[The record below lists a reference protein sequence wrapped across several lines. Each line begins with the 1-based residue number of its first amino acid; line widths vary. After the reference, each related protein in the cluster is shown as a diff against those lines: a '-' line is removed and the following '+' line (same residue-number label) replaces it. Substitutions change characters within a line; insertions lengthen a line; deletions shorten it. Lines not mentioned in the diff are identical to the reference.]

1 MLIPAS
7 AIRRV
12 MMMLGLLAALVA
24 LADSVARHEVR
35 RATSEM
41 TFADAGAQPIGTSN
55 E

>member
-1 MLIPAS
+1 MFTPPS
-7 AIRRV
+7 AIRRL
-12 MMMLGLLAALVA
+12 MMLGLILASLVA

-41 TFADAGAQPIGTSN
+41 AFADAAAQPVGASG